1 MKYLLLVVSLLQG
14 AAGQDST
21 TAAPTPGPTSA
32 PSPSPGVATI
42 KGQIKTSFGSCANA
56 KKCTNDNPTE
66 CKASAKS
73 ALVTRSTVPANT
85 VTMDPLATKSCRR
98 RLSEMEETAKVFG
111 AEIKFDFARR
121 LDTSANVDFGYT
133 ITTTNAQADAMNAKV
148 TNAKNDLTAF
158 ATALKTALAGS
169 GVAGLEAI
177 GNSNVLQVTGVTS
190 TVTKGPTSTTP
201 QSAVSAAVN
210 SKRML
215 SALAL
220 LLGFLW

>member
-32 PSPSPGVATI
+32 PTPAPGVATI
-42 KGQIKTSFGSCANA
+42 KGQIQTSFGTCPNA
-56 KKCTNDNPTE
+56 KVCTNDAPTQ

-73 ALVTRSTVPANT
+73 ALVTRSAVPANT
-85 VTMDPLATKSCRR
+85 VAMDPLATKTCRR
-98 RLSEMEETAKVFG
+98 RLSEMEETAKIFG
-111 AEIKFDFARR
+111 AEIKFDMPRR
-121 LDTSANVDFGYT
+121 LSASSANVDFGYT

-148 TNAKNDLTAF
+148 TNAKSDLSAF

-169 GVAGLEAI
+169 GVPALASA
-177 GNSNVLQVTGVTS
+177 GNSVSVTGVTS
-190 TVTKGPTSTTP
+190 TVSKGPTSTTP